1 VARHDEC
8 DVFVGSRRAWSPVL
22 TRGSYIAVGPS
33 IQSNKNV
40 GFQIPA
46 SGFPAENRVSST
58 WRASC
63 WSLEHSEDGMNLP
76 DVVQRVRSEFLEMPG
91 LQLTPGQARRLWN
104 LEGELCQAVID
115 ALVAEAFLRWT
126 ASGAV
131 RRIDA

>member
-1 VARHDEC
+1 MSPSGIQGAD
-8 DVFVGSRRAWSPVL
+8 SRRESAAP
-22 TRGSYIAVGPS
+22 
-33 IQSNKNV
+33 
-40 GFQIPA
+40 
-46 SGFPAENRVSST
+46 T

-63 WSLEHSEDGMNLP
+63 SPPPAARNRMHLA

-91 LQLTPGQARRLWN
+91 LQLTPVQARRLWN
-104 LEGELCQAVID
+104 LEGEMCQAVID